1 MKKFLMLAII
11 FVGVSLNAQE
21 TRILKKCFLAPFLH
35 VSKKDMVDPLVS
47 WNEKRGP
54 VTFRCTLIRA
64 TQTDYE
70 LAKKL
75 LKKYKKL
82 PLSYEE
88 QLKGVKPLFGW
99 AKKAGNIEQLKELRK
114 QIDKLEDL
122 IDNSKSLV
130 GISRNNLGYK
140 YHPGCHFFPKS
151 DKPDGTGYIACS
163 TSGATTTASPAS
175 PAMSACGVAG
185 KQEGA
190 LGSYTNPET
199 KETCYINRR

>member
-1 MKKFLMLAII
+1 M
-11 FVGVSLNAQE
+11 
-21 TRILKKCFLAPFLH
+21 
-35 VSKKDMVDPLVS
+35 
-47 WNEKRGP
+47 
-54 VTFRCTLIRA
+54 
-64 TQTDYE
+64 
-70 LAKKL
+70 

-140 YHPGCHFFPKS
+140 YSSTCHFFPKS
-151 DKPDGTGYIACS
+151 DKPDGTGYIAC
-163 TSGATTTASPAS
+163 TSGKTTTAH

-199 KETCYINRR
+199 KETFYMNRR